1 MAETYCGKT
10 CAQCAEKESLSC
22 PGCKAGPARQPDG
35 DCTLAL
41 CCREKGHQ
49 DCATCSYNGSC
60 YTLRG
65 KDRMPE
71 YRLKAIEAEWIR
83 AAALAK
89 RAPIFGRW
97 LWALFWLI
105 VPNAVAVF
113 AATIGTKASI
123 PALSIFGQVLNAIC
137 TLASGAIL
145 IRLSFEEERYRTA
158 GICVLLSSVI
168 GAVQYI
174 PGISGILAWI
184 LLLSIASG
192 VISIYGISKEVAA
205 HSAVVVDLDSELAE
219 KWSKFFVRFLQLSA
233 ATVGSALL
241 MLIFPSI
248 GALCTIAVSIGLL
261 VIGALKLVYL
271 YRTARLF
278 RKYTQQEICQKIE
291 AN

>member
-158 GICVLLSSVI
+158 GICVLLSSAI

-205 HSAVVVDLDSELAE
+205 HSAVVVDLDSRLAE
-219 KWSKFFVRFLQLSA
+219 KWPKLFKAYILMSLTLLCGILFALISPFLGGLFGL
-233 ATVGSALL
+233 VSALG
-241 MLIFPSI
+241 LIV
-248 GALCTIAVSIGLL
+248 VSG
-261 VIGALKLVYL
+261 LKLVYL
-271 YRTARLF
+271 YKTAKLF
-278 RKYTQQEICQKIE
+278 RKYTLDKACANTEI
-291 AN
+291 